1 MHGRVSAVVER
12 QAFGKRLGELRRA
25 KHLTLADVGR
35 SVGVSASCVCQWERG
50 RSFPRVSHFERLAG
64 AVGTTVDHLIAGRP
78 TGSRKR
84 PSAQSSAVLTAP
96 QVILNAR
103 REIARALGV
112 DIGKVRVI
120 VE

>member
-1 MHGRVSAVVER
+1 MHGRVSAVVGR

-25 KHLTLADVGR
+25 RGLTLGDVGR

-50 RSFPRVSHFERLAG
+50 RSFPRVDHFDRLAE

-78 TGSRKR
+78 DRAPAKTAAS
-84 PSAQSSAVLTAP
+84 SSAVLTAP
-96 QVILNAR
+96 QVIFSAR

-112 DIGKVRVI
+112 EVSKVRVI